1 MPYYECTKMSF
12 DMLENKM
19 TGEKGTLFKKFEEM
33 KVEITRDTYIIQ
45 DPVKRTLVWAEEEK
59 VIQKKTKAT
68 RTTETTYK
76 YL

>member
-45 DPVKRTLVWAEEEK
+45 DPVKRTLV
-59 VIQKKTKAT
+59 
-68 RTTETTYK
+68 
-76 YL
+76 